1 MRYWLRVLAL
11 GLPGVLAAQEGDQAA
26 LSIKEAGREIGHED
40 FTLRPTRPG
49 RPVGDSLITVARYP
63 ETRPLSTIQGV
74 LQLST
79 KGAPLSLSLDY
90 QNGRQGE
97 TFLTSVSRT
106 RVTVRR
112 VARGSESARELPG
125 GDQILLLDDSLFA
138 TYLSMA
144 SLATE
149 APKTVTAIFPR
160 TAKRVTLS
168 IKRTTL
174 PPGRA
179 DNAQTAIEFSGDV
192 AGQLL
197 LDSAGHFVRLELPG
211 RQIEVSRLPK

>member
-1 MRYWLRVLAL
+1 MQHWLRVLVL

-40 FTLRPTRPG
+40 FTLRPARPR
-49 RPVGDSLITVARYP
+49 RPVGDSLIMVARYP
-63 ETRPLSTIQGV
+63 ETRPLITIQGV

-79 KGAPLSLSLDY
+79 KGIPLSLSLDY

-112 VARGSESARELPG
+112 VARGAESARELPG
-125 GDQILLLDDSLFA
+125 GDPIVLLDDSLFA
-138 TYLSMA
+138 TYLSMVPV
-144 SLATE
+144 ATE

-160 TAKRVTLS
+160 TARRMTLS
-168 IKRTTL
+168 IKRSTL
-174 PPGRA
+174 AAGRA
-179 DNAQTAIEFSGDV
+179 DEAQTAIEFTGDV
-192 AGQLL
+192 TGQLL
-197 LDSAGHFVRLELPG
+197 LDSAGHFVKLELPG